1 MSGFTAKIVSSRPGS
16 PDRSPAL
23 PDQVLRRSKII
34 RNGKV
39 VWLYSKTS

>member
-1 MSGFTAKIVSSRPGS
+1 MFGFTAKVMSSGPAS

-23 PDQVLRRSKII
+23 PDLVLRRSKII
-34 RNGKV
+34 RNGKF